1 MYKKYLFSQND
12 FFQSILSE
20 GGLYAFQ
27 LRATEI
33 LENGVTF
40 GEQAIT
46 NVTLVITDQNDMLP
60 TFNRYVSKMLLLYI
74 KIILFVYL
82 FL

>member
-1 MYKKYLFSQND
+1 MKISILLQKI

-60 TFNRYVSKMLLLYI
+60 TFNRYVSKMLLVYI

>member
-1 MYKKYLFSQND
+1 MKISILLQKI

-60 TFNRYVSKMLLLYI
+60 TFNRYVSKMPYKYSTTSLH
-74 KIILFVYL
+74 
-82 FL
+82 

>member
-1 MYKKYLFSQND
+1 MSIIFSKFNVEISIFSQIYFKTYF

-60 TFNRYVSKMLLLYI
+60 TFNRYI
-74 KIILFVYL
+74 TKIP
-82 FL
+82 

>member
-1 MYKKYLFSQND
+1 MIF

-40 GEQAIT
+40 GEQVIT

-60 TFNRYVSKMLLLYI
+60 TFNRYVSKMLLVYI
-74 KIILFVYL
+74 KIILLFYL